1 MTDTRARMLQELPVV
16 YLTAFTSCAVL
27 YLSCLS
33 HVVRRSLLREISF
46 KGDPLG
52 MILAR

>member
-16 YLTAFTSCAVL
+16 YLTASYRMCSA
-27 YLSCLS
+27 CLL

-52 MILAR
+52 MVLAR